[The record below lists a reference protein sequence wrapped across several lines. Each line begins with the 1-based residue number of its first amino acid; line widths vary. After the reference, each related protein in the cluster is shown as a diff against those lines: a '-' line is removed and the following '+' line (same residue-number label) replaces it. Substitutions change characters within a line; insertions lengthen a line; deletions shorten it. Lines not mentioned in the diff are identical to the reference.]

1 MFPSKESHADSP
13 VKANKIVEVWN
24 GLISPHLL
32 RISLVSHGFSSDSLL
47 LWLVEGN
54 LCFRSDLDLELG
66 LNMPVLQGI
75 RAD

>member
-1 MFPSKESHADSP
+1 MCPSKESHADSP

-32 RISLVSHGFSSDSLL
+32 RISLVFHGFSSDSLL

-54 LCFRSDLDLELG
+54 LSFRSDLDLELG